1 MPDISSSTFLN
12 QVQVPATAG
21 AGAAQAA
28 ATTGAAGKM
37 LGKDDFL
44 KLLLAQLQNQDP
56 SKPMDDSQTI
66 AQMAQFSALE
76 AMQNLQQ
83 TIQQSSNVSTL
94 FQAGGMVGKYV
105 QAAQADG
112 TDITG
117 AVSDVDFT
125 SANGVITPTLVV
137 NGQDVDYATI
147 VKVSSKP
154 ISSITSAYG
163 ANSNATTAPGGT
175 GSTTDTSAATGTT
188 ATSGSAT
195 ETSAATGS
203 ATTGSTTDTSA
214 ATGTTATTASAA
226 GGNTTTATTTGVTP
240 AVAATSTTT
249 APATSGSAG

>member
-21 AGAAQAA
+21 AGAAP

-117 AVSDVDFT
+117 AVSGVDFT
-125 SANGVITPTLVV
+125 STNGVITPTLVV

-147 VKVSSKP
+147 VKVSTKP
-154 ISSITSAYG
+154 IGSA
-163 ANSNATTAPGGT
+163 T
-175 GSTTDTSAATGTT
+175 STTGTSATGT
-188 ATSGSAT
+188 S
-195 ETSAATGS
+195 
-203 ATTGSTTDTSA
+203 
-214 ATGTTATTASAA
+214 ATGTSATDTAASSGTSTSGVTSTSGMTSTTGATSTT
-226 GGNTTTATTTGVTP
+226 GGTNTGTTTTGVTP
-240 AVAATSTTT
+240 AVASTSTTT
-249 APATSGSAG
+249 ATATSGSAG